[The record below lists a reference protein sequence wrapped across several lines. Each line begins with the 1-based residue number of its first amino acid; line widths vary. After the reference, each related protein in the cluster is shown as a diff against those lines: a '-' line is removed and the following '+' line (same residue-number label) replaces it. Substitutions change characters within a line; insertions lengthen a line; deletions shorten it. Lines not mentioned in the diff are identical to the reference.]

1 MWLIKWIWQTPQNV
15 LTQVFFSFS
24 FLQRPAR
31 IKSSAFDV
39 LGSTMELGTILR
51 IFFLEYKSLAVDLW
65 FISLHR
71 MSGTPQLVST

>member
-1 MWLIKWIWQTPQNV
+1 MVDKEDLVNPSECADSCA
-15 LTQVFFSFS
+15 FSFS

-31 IKSSAFDV
+31 IKSSGFDV
-39 LGSTMELGTILR
+39 LGSTVELGTILR
-51 IFFLEYKSLAVDLW
+51 ILFLECRSPAVDLW